1 MVDAAVIVAGGAGLR
16 LGGVDKPAL
25 TVEGGTLLDRALAAV
40 GGVPTVVVGPVRDL
54 PAGIRQT
61 QEQPP
66 GSGPAAAVSAG
77 VGALPSLA
85 DNALIAVLAADLAGI
100 TPATIGRLAAAVG
113 PGGIAGDPSPTGAVL
128 VDADGR
134 RQYLLGV
141 FRLGPLLDAVRTAD
155 WTGRPVR
162 ALLDPLIDV
171 EVPALGEEAADVD
184 TPEQF
189 RRLGIT
195 DPSTGNAPAS

>member
-1 MVDAAVIVAGGAGLR
+1 VVDAAVIVAGGAGLR

-54 PAGIRQT
+54 PTRIRQT

-77 VGALPSLA
+77 LGALPNLA
-85 DNALIAVLAADLAGI
+85 DHALVAVLAADLPGI
-100 TPATIGRLAAAVG
+100 TPATVERLATAVG
-113 PGGIAGDPSPTGAVL
+113 PGDIAGDPSPAGAVL

-141 FRLGPLLDAVRTAD
+141 FHLGPLLAAARAAD

-184 TPEQF
+184 TPEQY
-189 RRLGIT
+189 RRLGIAGPLT
-195 DPSTGNAPAS
+195 GSDSPS